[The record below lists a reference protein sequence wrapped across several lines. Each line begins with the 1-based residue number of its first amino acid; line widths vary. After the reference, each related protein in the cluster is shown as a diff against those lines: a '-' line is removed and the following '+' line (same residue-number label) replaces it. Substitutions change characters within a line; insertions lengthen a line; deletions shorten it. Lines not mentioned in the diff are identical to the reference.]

1 MGLKIA
7 QHHIDTVRLVGD
19 RGGPSV
25 WIGGALLHTGG
36 RLIRHHYSQLMIP
49 ALQLTCSPLC
59 QPALRCFHAL

>member
-19 RGGPSV
+19 SV
-25 WIGGALLHTGG
+25 WIVGALLHTGG